1 MMSLA
6 GWAAIAVILLC
17 IGLLIGTRVSA
28 DVVFIGGLTLLIV
41 AQVVPPSEALSGFSN
56 QGMLTIAALYVVA
69 AGLKE
74 TGAIQYVVKKIIG
87 HAKSIRRAQVRIMA
101 PVMVVSAFLNNTP
114 VVASFIPALED
125 WARKNRI
132 AASKILIPLSYAAI
146 LGGTCTLIGTSTNL
160 IVNGLLIE
168 EATTQTIGIFEPG
181 LVGVPCA
188 IAGFIYL
195 TIFGEKLL
203 PSRGS
208 GYDTFKDPREY
219 TIEMIVQEDSSLPGK
234 TVEEAGL
241 RHLPSLFLAEIYRKD
256 HIIAAV
262 DPEQEL
268 HANDRLIFTGV
279 VDSIVDLQQIQG
291 LSPATDQIFKLNSS
305 RRERLLIEAVVSPT
319 HPVNGKTIK
328 NGRFRNIYD
337 AVVLAV
343 SRNGERVKEKVGD
356 IRLKTGDTLLME
368 AHPNF
373 LEQYK
378 NSSDYYLTSAIS
390 NSSPPNYQKSGV
402 AWSVLAVMVS
412 TVAFGLLSMFQASF
426 LAAGLMVA
434 TGCIGSATAKD
445 YIDWSVL
452 LVIASSLGLGSALE
466 YTGAATVLA
475 EGFLSYTQSSP
486 YLALVGVYLST
497 WILTE
502 MITNNAA
509 AVLIFPFA
517 ISLAASFG
525 SSYMPFVM
533 TIIMAASA
541 SFSTPIG
548 YQTNLMVYGPGGYKF
563 TDFTKIGLPLN
574 LMVAAI
580 TIFLVPKI
588 WAF

>member
-1 MMSLA
+1 MTLT
-6 GWAAIAVILLC
+6 GWAVIAVILLC
-17 IGLLIGTRVSA
+17 VFLLVSTRVSA
-28 DVVFIGGLTLLIV
+28 DVVFLGGLTILIV
-41 AQVVPPSEALSGFSN
+41 GQIIPPSEALAGFSN
-56 QGMLTIAALYVVA
+56 EGMLTVAALYVVA

-74 TGAIQYVVKKIIG
+74 TGAIHYVVNKIIG
-87 HAKSIRRAQVRIMA
+87 LSKNIRLVQMRIMA
-101 PVMVVSAFLNNTP
+101 PVMVFSAFLNNTP

-125 WARKNRI
+125 WARKNQV
-132 AASKILIPLSYAAI
+132 AVSKILIPLSYAAI

-160 IVNGLLIE
+160 IVNGLLIQ
-168 EATTQTIGIFEPG
+168 EASTQTIGIFEPG
-181 LVGVPCA
+181 LIGVPCA

-195 TIFGEKLL
+195 SVFSKKLL
-203 PSRGS
+203 PARGS
-208 GYDTFKDPREY
+208 SFDTFKDPREY
-219 TIEMIVQEDSSLPGK
+219 TIEMIVREDSPLPGK
-234 TVEEAGL
+234 TIEEAGL
-241 RHLPSLFLAEIYRKD
+241 RHLPGLYLVEIYRKG

-262 DPEQEL
+262 DPDQKL
-268 HANDRLIFTGV
+268 HANDQLVFTGI

-291 LSPATDQIFKLNSS
+291 LTPATDQVFKLNSS

-328 NGRFRNIYD
+328 DGRFRNIYD

-356 IRLKTGDTLLME
+356 IRLKTGDTLLLE

-378 NSSDYYLTSAIS
+378 NSSDYYLTSGIS
-390 NSSPPNYQKSGV
+390 NSSPPDYEKSGI
-402 AWSVLAVMVS
+402 AWGILGIMV
-412 TVAFGLLSMFQASF
+412 TTAALGIFSMFQASF
-426 LAAGLMVA
+426 LAAGLMIVTNCCNA
-434 TGCIGSATAKD
+434 TVAKD

-452 LVIASSLGLGSALE
+452 LVIAASLGIGGALE

-475 EGFLSYTQSSP
+475 EGFLSYTEQNP
-486 YLALVGVYLST
+486 HLALAGVYLST
-497 WILTE
+497 WLLTE
-502 MITNNAA
+502 LVTNNAA
-509 AVLIFPFA
+509 AVLIFPIA
-517 ISLAASFG
+517 ISLASSFG
-525 SSYMPFVM
+525 VSYMPFVM

-574 LMVAAI
+574 LMVATI

>member
-1 MMSLA
+1 MTLA
-6 GWAAIAVILLC
+6 GWAVIAVILLC
-17 IGLLIGTRVSA
+17 LFMLLATRISA
-28 DVVFIGGLTLLIV
+28 DVVFLGGLTLLILG
-41 AQVVPPSEALSGFSN
+41 QIIPPSEAIVGFSN
-56 QGMLTIAALYVVA
+56 QGMLTVAALYVVA

-74 TGAIQYVVKKIIG
+74 TGAIHYVVNQIIG
-87 HAKSIRRAQVRIMA
+87 LSKNIRRVQIRIMA
-101 PVMVVSAFLNNTP
+101 PVMVFSAFLNNTP

-125 WARKNRI
+125 WARKNQV
-132 AASKILIPLSYAAI
+132 AVSKILIPLSYAAI

-168 EATTQTIGIFEPG
+168 EASTSGLGIFEPALIG
-181 LVGVPCA
+181 IPCA
-188 IAGFIYL
+188 IAGFTYL
-195 TIFGEKLL
+195 SLFSEKLL
-203 PSRGS
+203 PARGS
-208 GYDTFKDPREY
+208 GFDTFKDPREY
-219 TIEMIVQEDSSLPGK
+219 TIEMIVDDGSSLVGE

-241 RHLPSLFLAEIYRKD
+241 RNLPGLYLVEIYRND

-262 DPEQEL
+262 DPDQKL
-268 HANDRLIFTGV
+268 HSKDRLIFTGV
-279 VDSIVDLQQIQG
+279 VDSIVDLQQIHG
-291 LSPATDQIFKLNSS
+291 LKPATDQVFKLNSS

-319 HPVNGKTIK
+319 HPVNGKTIR

-356 IRLKTGDTLLME
+356 IRLKTGDTLLLE

-378 NSSDYYLTSAIS
+378 NSSDYYLTSGIS
-390 NSSPPNYQKSGV
+390 NSKPPNYKKSGT
-402 AWSVLAVMVS
+402 AWAILGLMV
-412 TVAFGLLSMFQASF
+412 TTAALGVFTMFQASF
-426 LAAGLMVA
+426 LAAGLMVI
-434 TGCIGSATAKD
+434 TGCVNASVAKD

-452 LVIASSLGLGSALE
+452 LVIAASLGIGGALE
-466 YTGAATVLA
+466 YTGAATELA
-475 EGFLSYTQSSP
+475 EGFLSYTAQHP
-486 YLALVGVYLST
+486 YLALAGVYLST

-502 MITNNAA
+502 LITNNAA
-509 AVLIFPFA
+509 AVLIFPIA
-517 ISLAASFG
+517 ISLASSFG
-525 SSYMPFVM
+525 VDYMPFVM

-548 YQTNLMVYGPGGYKF
+548 YQTNLMVYGPGGYRF

-574 LMVAAI
+574 LLVAAI

-588 WAF
+588 WPF

>member
-1 MMSLA
+1 MTLA
-6 GWAAIAVILLC
+6 GWAVIAVILLC
-17 IGLLIGTRVSA
+17 LFLLISTRISA
-28 DVVFIGGLTLLIV
+28 DIVFIGGLTLLIV
-41 AQVVPPSEALSGFSN
+41 GQVVPPSEALIGFSN
-56 QGMLTIAALYVVA
+56 QGMLTVAALYVVA

-74 TGAIQYVVKKIIG
+74 TGAIQYVVNKIIG
-87 HAKSIRRAQVRIMA
+87 HSKSVRRAQIRIMA

-160 IVNGLLIE
+160 IVNGLLIQ
-168 EATTQTIGIFEPG
+168 EASTQSIGIFEPG
-181 LVGVPCA
+181 LIGLPCA

-195 TIFGEKLL
+195 SVFAKRLL
-203 PSRGS
+203 PERGS

-219 TIEMIVQEDSSLPGK
+219 TIEMIVQNGSPLPGR

-241 RHLPSLFLAEIYRKD
+241 RQLPGLFLAEIYRKD

-268 HANDRLIFTGV
+268 HANDRLIFTGI
-279 VDSIVDLQQIQG
+279 VDSIVDLQQING
-291 LSPATDQIFKLNSS
+291 LTPATDQIFKLNSS

-328 NGRFRNIYD
+328 NGRFRNLYD

-356 IRLKTGDTLLME
+356 IRLKTGDTLLLE

-378 NSSDYYLTSAIS
+378 NSSDYYLTSGIS
-390 NSSPPNYQKSGV
+390 NSGLPNYEKTGV
-402 AWSVLAVMVS
+402 AWGVLGVMVS
-412 TVAFGLLSMFQASF
+412 TVAFGILSMFQASF
-426 LAAGLMVA
+426 LAAALMIG
-434 TGCIGSATAKD
+434 TGCCRASIAKE

-452 LVIASSLGLGSALE
+452 IVIAATLGIGSALE

-475 EGFLSYTQSSP
+475 GGFLDYAQNSP
-486 YLALVGVYLST
+486 HLALAGIYIST
-497 WILTE
+497 WVLTE
-502 MITNNAA
+502 LVTNNAA
-509 AVLIFPFA
+509 AVLIFPIA

-525 SSYMPFVM
+525 VSYMPFVI

-574 LMVAAI
+574 LIVAAI
-580 TIFLVPKI
+580 TISFVPQI
-588 WAF
+588 WPF

>member
-1 MMSLA
+1 MTLA
-6 GWAAIAVILLC
+6 GWTVIAVILLC
-17 IGLLIGTRVSA
+17 LTMLISTRISA
-28 DVVFIGGLTLLIV
+28 DIVFLGGLTVLIV
-41 AQVVPPSEALSGFSN
+41 GQVVPFSKVLAGFSN
-56 QGMLTIAALYVVA
+56 QGMLTVAALYVVA

-74 TGAIQYVVKKIIG
+74 TGAIQYVVHKIIG
-87 HAKSIRRAQVRIMA
+87 NASSIRRAQVRIMA

-125 WARKNRI
+125 WARKKRI

-160 IVNGLLIE
+160 IVNGLLIQ
-168 EATTQTIGIFEPG
+168 EASTQTIGIFEPG
-181 LVGVPCA
+181 LIGIPSA

-195 TIFGEKLL
+195 AIFGEKLL
-203 PSRGS
+203 PERGS
-208 GYDTFKDPREY
+208 GFDTFKDPREY
-219 TIEMIVQEDSSLPGK
+219 TIEMIVQPGSPLPGK

-241 RHLPSLFLAEIYRKD
+241 RQLPSLFLAEIYRKD

-279 VDSIVDLQQIQG
+279 VDSIVDLQQIKG
-291 LSPATDQIFKLNSS
+291 LTPATDQIFKLNSS

-328 NGRFRNIYD
+328 DGRFRNVYD

-356 IRLKTGDTLLME
+356 IRLKTGDTLLLE

-373 LEQYK
+373 LEQYR

-390 NSSPPNYQKSGV
+390 NYNPPNYDKTGV
-402 AWSVLAVMVS
+402 AWGVLGIMVS
-412 TVAFGLLSMFQASF
+412 TVAFGFLSMFQASF
-426 LAAGLMVA
+426 LAAGLMIA
-434 TGCIGSATAKD
+434 TGCTRPAVAKE
-445 YIDWSVL
+445 YVDWSVL
-452 LVIASSLGLGSALE
+452 LVIAASLGIGGALQH
-466 YTGAATVLA
+466 TGAATVLA
-475 EGFLSYTQSSP
+475 EGFLSYARGNP
-486 YLALVGVYLST
+486 HLALAGVYVAT

-502 MITNNAA
+502 MVTNNAA
-509 AVLIFPFA
+509 AVLIFPIA
-517 ISLAASFG
+517 ISLASSFG
-525 SSYMPFVM
+525 VSYMPFVI

-574 LMVAAI
+574 LMVAGI
-580 TIFLVPKI
+580 TIFLVPLI
-588 WAF
+588 WPF